1 MTLWEESWI
10 NNCCA
15 SNCKGGSGNAWPER
29 AVRDLPLPRA
39 HGDSA
44 CAGHGSSD
52 TGTLLRAHS
61 QASSA
66 LESWVT
72 QQGCS
77 AAARECWGLELCI
90 EVFSI
95 YCNLCPGSGGKVKP
109 SMRAVLGISKCKD
122 CLWVPVCD
130 IHRQSAENIC
140 KLQEACEPC
149 PSQEHLLTVY
159 CWLTL
164 QIKFAWTAKR
174 SVMGGSLT
182 SKKLSSQHFG
192 CLNYIWI
199 KLLIK
204 S

>member
-1 MTLWEESWI
+1 MRLEVTLWEESWN

-15 SNCKGGSGNAWPER
+15 SSWKGGSGNTWPEK
-29 AVRDLPLPRA
+29 VGEGSFPSQGTWWQCLCQVWQQW
-39 HGDSA
+39 HGDTADGSA
-44 CAGHGSSD
+44 RPAQHGRAG
-52 TGTLLRAHS
+52 
-61 QASSA
+61 
-66 LESWVT
+66 VT

-77 AAARECWGLELCI
+77 GLELLCS
-90 EVFSI
+90 EVFSS
-95 YCNLCPGSGGKVKP
+95 YCNLCPGSGGKVEP
-109 SMRAVLGISKCKD
+109 SVRAVLGISK

-140 KLQEACEPC
+140 KLQEACELC

-174 SVMGGSLT
+174 SVMGGNLT
-182 SKKLSSQHFG
+182 SEKLGSQHFG